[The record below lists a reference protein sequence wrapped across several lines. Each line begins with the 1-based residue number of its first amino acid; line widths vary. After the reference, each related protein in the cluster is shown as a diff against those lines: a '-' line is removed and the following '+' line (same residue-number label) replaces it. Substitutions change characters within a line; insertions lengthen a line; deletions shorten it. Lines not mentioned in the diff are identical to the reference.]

1 MTLAMNCRI
10 VFAKNERREE
20 IICTQIS
27 SCIIESSWKLLTDTA
42 EIVLP
47 RKVKYFDQNKVRDVF
62 RRGDFVTISWGY
74 NGTLTEEFRGY
85 ITQVAADIPIT
96 IKLEDEMWKLKQ
108 IPVNFSAPNISLN
121 GLIKAIAP
129 GYKIDVLE
137 GVTIG
142 SVRFPKTTV
151 SEVLDKLKQ
160 EPWNLNSYMKIQNGE
175 PVLVV
180 GKYYSDD
187 SPTDKVRFHL
197 ERNCVS
203 SSLNY
208 IRKDDIQ
215 LLIKGVS
222 TLTNGS
228 KIEVEF
234 GDKNGQP
241 RQLTHYNKT
250 KQELEVLVRL
260 DFEKYKVDAFDGS
273 FTAFGIPSV
282 KHGQKVDL
290 ESTLYEDRNGIYYIE
305 GVTKSFSRD
314 GIRQEIKLG
323 EKTN

>member
-1 MTLAMNCRI
+1 MTLAMNVRI
-10 VFAKNERREE
+10 VFAKNERRDE
-20 IICTQIS
+20 IVCTQINS
-27 SCIIESSWKLLTDTA
+27 GSIETSWKLLTDTC
-42 EIVLP
+42 EIILP
-47 RKVKYFDQNKVRDVF
+47 RKVRFFDQNKVRDVF
-62 RRGDFVTISWGY
+62 RRGDFVTVSWGY
-74 NGTLTEEFRGY
+74 NGENKEEFRGY
-85 ITQVAADIPIT
+85 ITEVAADIPIR

-108 IPVNFSAPNISLN
+108 MPVNFSHPNI
-121 GLIKAIAP
+121 GLTDLLKALLP
-129 GYKIDVLE
+129 GYKIDALE

-142 SVRFPKTTV
+142 SVRFPQTTV

-160 EPWNLNSYMKIQNGE
+160 DPWNLNSYIKTVYGE
-175 PVLVV
+175 SVLVC

-187 SPTDKVRFHL
+187 SDVEKVKFHL

-215 LLIKGVS
+215 ILIKGVS
-222 TLTNGS
+222 TQTNGS

-234 GDKNGQP
+234 GDKNGQQ

-250 KQELEVLVRL
+250 KQELEILVKL
-260 DFEKYKVDAFDGS
+260 DYEKYKIDAFDGS
-273 FTAFGIPSV
+273 FTAFGTPSV
-282 KHGQKVDL
+282 KHGQKVEL
-290 ESTLYEDRNGIYYIE
+290 ESTLYEDRNGVYYIE
-305 GVTKSFSRD
+305 GVSKTFGRD